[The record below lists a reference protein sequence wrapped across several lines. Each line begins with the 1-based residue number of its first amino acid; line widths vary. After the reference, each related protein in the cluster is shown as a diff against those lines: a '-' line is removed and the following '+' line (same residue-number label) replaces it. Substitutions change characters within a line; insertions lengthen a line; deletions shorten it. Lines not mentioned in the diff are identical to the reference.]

1 MQFENLEINAVTMR
15 WECWGDDVGKSTRHM
30 TKTMVNKTDDKEVT
44 QCAEMTYTAVI
55 GFDMLEAMYSRLV
68 GFSRI

>member
-1 MQFENLEINAVTMR
+1 M
-15 WECWGDDVGKSTRHM
+15 GKSTRHM